1 MAHWPLLRGCHV
13 FCHLHALSRQHPC
26 LNQTSFLCPDLI
38 LLMLSRVQK
47 WKWLQEAHICTIKWK
62 QKDKKYIF
70 KHLEGKKK
78 YFDLVPYVLYLLHF
92 LITSSSSSSS
102 SSYVAWWCR
111 PARTPLPPSS
121 ITACFVVLSASFCQS
136 SCHGW
141 TVKRW
146 SNSAWIESTC
156 HLHTEPWLLWAS
168 CLPACILVSKA
179 LTWLLTLTS
188 SKMCCWH
195 PGLITGMHN

>member
-1 MAHWPLLRGCHV
+1 MRTRSRPPSCVLIWFSWCCPEFRSENGCRK
-13 FCHLHALSRQHPC
+13 L
-26 LNQTSFLCPDLI
+26 TY
-38 LLMLSRVQK
+38 
-47 WKWLQEAHICTIKWK
+47 CTIKWK
-62 QKDKKYIF
+62 QKHKIYIF

-156 HLHTEPWLLWAS
+156 HRHTEPWLLWAS

-179 LTWLLTLTS
+179 LTWLLTLIKNVLLAS
-188 SKMCCWH
+188 WLNH
-195 PGLITGMHN
+195 WYAQLGLVLVLLHSQATPNLL